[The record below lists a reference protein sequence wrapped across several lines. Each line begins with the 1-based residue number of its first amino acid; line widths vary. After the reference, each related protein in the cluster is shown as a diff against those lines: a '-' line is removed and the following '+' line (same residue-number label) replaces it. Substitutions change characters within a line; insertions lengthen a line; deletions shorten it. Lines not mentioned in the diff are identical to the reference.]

1 MIMRYLPLQMFV
13 LLAFLSGCA
22 ERGSLGLMDN
32 SFALSTN
39 LPSATQHRIFVATS
53 RERTAEGLD
62 YTGNRSTNLSYA
74 RFTMSVPPLHAPGEI
89 EWPKG
94 KTSDPAKHFVVAT
107 AADLGDAPRMRS
119 AINDRI
125 ARLPPANHEAVVF
138 IHGYNTNFAEGL
150 YRFAQMVHDFKFPGV
165 PIHYSW
171 PSAGSAGAYIYDRD
185 STAIARD
192 GLERFLTELA
202 KTDVQRIVVM
212 GHSMGGF
219 LTVEALRQMAIK
231 GNPQFRKKLQGVV
244 LMSPDIDLDVFRA
257 QVGRMQPL
265 PDPFVIFASKQDK
278 ALRISARLTGKKE
291 RLGSAIRPEEFKRL
305 GITLINVSDFKG
317 GDSLKHMTAAT
328 SPAVISILRSVTAT
342 FRGRKLSGEETVD
355 LGALWASNRSTLTRE
370 RQ

>member
-1 MIMRYLPLQMFV
+1 MRLLPLKLLV
-13 LLAFLSGCA
+13 LLVLVSGCA
-22 ERGSLGLMDN
+22 ERGSLGLLDN
-32 SFALSTN
+32 SLALSAA
-39 LPSATQHRIFVATS
+39 LPSATRHQIFVATS
-53 RERTAEGLD
+53 RERKAEGLD
-62 YTGNRSTNLSYA
+62 YNGDRATNLSYA
-74 RFTMSVPPLHAPGEI
+74 RFTMSVPPVHATGEI
-89 EWPKG
+89 EWPSG
-94 KTSDPAKHFVVAT
+94 KTSDPAKHFVVA
-107 AADLGDAPRMRS
+107 AANDLGDAARMRS
-119 AINDRI
+119 TINDKIRG
-125 ARLPPANHEAVVF
+125 LPRNNHEAVVF

-150 YRFAQMVHDFKFPGV
+150 YRFTQMVHDFEFPGV

-192 GLERFLTELA
+192 GLEQFLTELA
-202 KTDVQRIVVM
+202 KTDVERIVVI

-231 GNPQFRKKLQGVV
+231 GNPQFRSKLQAVV

-278 ALRISARLTGKKE
+278 ALRLSARLTGKKE
-291 RLGSAIRPEEFKRL
+291 RLGSAIRPEEFKKL
-305 GITLINVSDFKG
+305 GVTLINVSDFKG

-328 SPAVISILRSVTAT
+328 SPTVISILRSASQT
-342 FRGRKLSGEETVD
+342 FRSKIL
-355 LGALWASNRSTLTRE
+355 LGDQSADFAESWRTNEAALTPE